1 MCCGCGAER
10 AGVAEAGEAELLES
24 VARCPAPGLLEL
36 GERLAATPGLHSTHH
51 IRIRFTLRN
60 ETEI

>member
-1 MCCGCGAER
+1 MCCGCGEKR
-10 AGVAEAGEAELLES
+10 GGGAEAGEAELLEG

-51 IRIRFTLRN
+51 VRIRFALRN
-60 ETEI
+60 DSEN